1 MRHPALPCA
10 CLLIVTL
17 LSMPTAARAQDIEP
31 AFRADIVRLMEVTGG
46 AKLGQQMA
54 SAVSQQFLQAFAQGH
69 PDLPPR
75 VVDIAKEVMEQ
86 EIAKAFEG
94 PDSLVTQLVP
104 IYAKHFSHED
114 IRGLLA
120 FYDSDLGRRAIAEMP
135 ALLQESMQVGRR
147 WGADVGPRVQAAV
160 EERLKAEGL
169 KP

>member
-1 MRHPALPCA
+1 MRRHVT
-10 CLLIVTL
+10 CLFL
-17 LSMPTAARAQDIEP
+17 LGVAVLLMPRLADAQDIDP
-31 AFRADIVRLMEVTGG
+31 ALRADIVKLMEATGS
-46 AKLGQQMA
+46 AKIGQQMA
-54 SAVSQQFLQAFAQGH
+54 SAVSQQFLDSFTQGH

-75 VVDIAKEVMEQ
+75 VLEIAKEVLEE
-86 EIAKAFEG
+86 EIAKAFQG
-94 PDSLVTQLVP
+94 PDSLVMQLVP

-114 IRGLLA
+114 IRGMLA

-147 WGADVGPRVQAAV
+147 WGADVGPRVQAAI